1 MPARKFTESF
11 LPRPA
16 SPAFP
21 RLGARYEFRNLN
33 GHWLT
38 KTFRKEAAK
47 AVFPCLAA
55 VLTLFQPAAR
65 RGGDS
70 FCRPLVPNMAKEACV
85 TKDSIGWRLELED

>member
-1 MPARKFTESF
+1 MPARKFAENF
-11 LPRPA
+11 LPRTALPTV
-16 SPAFP
+16 P

-55 VLTLFQPAAR
+55 VLSLFLPAA
-65 RGGDS
+65 
-70 FCRPLVPNMAKEACV
+70 
-85 TKDSIGWRLELED
+85 